1 MTVSTIMTRDVQ
13 TLTPDD
19 AFESVRTIF
28 RNVAF
33 HHLVVVNEHGELK
46 GVLSDRDMM
55 AQIALWVD
63 RNNGES
69 FTDFLPRLSVGDV
82 MTRDVITVDS
92 ETPIDA
98 ASILLLENRI
108 SCLPV
113 IDIDQKVVGIVTWK
127 DLLKYYVYE

>member
-1 MTVSTIMTRDVQ
+1 MTVSNIMTREVK

-19 AFESVRTIF
+19 AFETVRTIF
-28 RNVAF
+28 REVAF
-33 HHLVVVNEHGELK
+33 HHLVVVNEHQELK

-69 FTDFLPRLSVGDV
+69 FTDFLPRLTVGDV
-82 MTRDVITVDS
+82 MTRDVITVDA

-98 ASILLLENRI
+98 ASVLLLENRI